1 MITLKELSIRGDF
14 RTTVEYLIRLLETDV
29 FKNNRIDTAWLD
41 VPQTEV
47 VAVADDDKSGLAA
60 VAKRLQVEK
69 AFTDY
74 REMLDQVDIDIVA
87 ICSRWIDKHHEM
99 AVAAAERGMHIYM
112 ESHFAGRSKRRTRLW
127 QHVKKHTSRWRL
139 ATPLDIV
146 R

>member
-1 MITLKELSIRGDF
+1 MIGRTGRGN
-14 RTTVEYLIRLLETDV
+14 YGHGL
-29 FKNNRIDTAWLD
+29 DTAWLD

-47 VAVADDDKSGLAA
+47 VAGADDDKSGLAA
-60 VAKRLQVEK
+60 AAKRLRVQK

-112 ESHFAGRSKRRTRLW
+112 EKPFCRTL
-127 QHVKKHTSRWRL
+127 QEADEIVAACEKTHVKMALGHPTRYS
-139 ATPLDIV
+139 PLIPTIRNLIQSGRIGKV
-146 R
+146 LE